1 MANALGLNVI
11 PESVQEQNG
20 FLHGICGFWQG
31 NPVPFLLNPAEMD
44 IMTPESLE
52 PIYPAIEEAVVR
64 WMRETG
70 RMR

>member
-31 NPVPFLLNPAEMD
+31 KPVPFLLNPADMD
-44 IMTPESLE
+44 IMTPESL
-52 PIYPAIEEAVVR
+52 
-64 WMRETG
+64 G
-70 RMR
+70 KH